1 MCSSSSVK
9 DGSLILSILCIDSS
23 LSVISFYCLLS
34 VLFCLYRKLSMG
46 NMVFMVMSFGSTYT
60 TSHHTITSMFTSH
73 TSSTLHQRLWLAR
86 HISCMMSSII
96 SKTFHQT
103 IIKRR
108 PSASVWRSL
117 AHCGRHLTRILQ
129 TLITKLA
136 KNLNR
141 GRQNGL
147 FFDVDAWLYAI
158 TIIFAHMYSD
168 HQKSKFLIIQLLKF
182 LVGVCVCVYVCHTCT
197 VT

>member
-9 DGSLILSILCIDSS
+9 DGSWILLILSILCIDSS

-34 VLFCLYRKLSMG
+34 VLFCLCRKLSMG

-60 TSHHTITSMFTSH
+60 TSHRTITSMFTSH
-73 TSSTLHQRLWLAR
+73 TSSMLHQRLWLAR

-96 SKTFHQT
+96 SKTFHQN

-117 AHCGRHLTRILQ
+117 AHCGRHLTRILA
-129 TLITKLA
+129 LA
-136 KNLNR
+136 DNTKNLR
-141 GRQNGL
+141 GRQNGFSL
-147 FFDVDAWLYAI
+147 MLVYAI
-158 TIIFAHMYSD
+158 MIIFAHVQWS
-168 HQKSKFLIIQLLKF
+168 SKIKNLIIQLLKF
-182 LVGVCVCVYVCHTCT
+182 IGGVCVCVYT
-197 VT
+197 